1 MTIDKSKLTIAD
13 KGDQIVSIQLKDEF
27 YADSLKQTITNFIV
41 KIVYEPKP
49 EEVKIEQV
57 LSDTNNSTEEAN
69 NSINS
74 SDSSESIDEEKS
86 DDVLKTTDNIVIET

>member
-13 KGDQIVSIQLKDEF
+13 KGDQIVSITLKDEF
-27 YADSLKQTITNFIV
+27 YPDSLKQTITNFIV
-41 KIVYEPKP
+41 KIEYEPKP
-49 EEVKIEQV
+49 EEVIIEEV